1 MYIYLHITNVMTRI
15 FTTLLLLLSLT
26 AFGQEEPEYY
36 FTFTIQSKSELQEL
50 TRIISIDRV
59 SNNQVWAY
67 ASSTEM
73 QKFAALGYTYT
84 KLTRP
89 SPLYTRSITMAT
101 TTDQMANWDR
111 YPTYEV
117 YRAMMKQFEASYP
130 SLCKLDSIGT
140 TANGRKIYVAKI
152 SANVA
157 QTDGKPAVFLT
168 STMHGDEITGYA
180 LMLRLIDSLLTTYG
194 QTSGVT
200 NLLDNA
206 VVFINPDANP
216 DGTYYG
222 GNSTVVGATR
232 SNGSGIDPNR
242 NFPDPWFGNHPDGNS
257 WTLENQAMMNFAN
270 QNRIVLSVNFHGGAE
285 VVNYPFDYYT
295 TSQRQHPDR
304 DWYIAI
310 SQDFANLVQADG
322 PSGYFTDV
330 SSSGIT
336 EGADWYPIT
345 GGRQDYMNFW
355 QHDREVTIEL
365 SETKLLGSDQLPNYW
380 NYDKRA
386 FFSYMNHVLTGV
398 YGTVKNE
405 NGESVKANVVIT
417 SHDKDSSNV
426 WSDAATGTYYRL
438 IYPGTYTFTYSATGY
453 DTYQQSITINNLTD
467 RIEKNVVL
475 IKSTS
480 SIGNN
485 DGAKGKLSVNIGS
498 AGTGI
503 VFTTSTTSTGLLSIY
518 SMNGK
523 LIGVCSVNIQPGVN
537 QWPLEQCVSSNN
549 SLAAGIYIAS
559 LRVGGI
565 RYSAKLPVTQQ

>member
-1 MYIYLHITNVMTRI
+1 MTRI

-67 ASSTEM
+67 ASPTEM
-73 QKFAALGYTYT
+73 QKFSALGYTYT

-89 SPLYTRSITMAT
+89 SLLNTRAITMAT

-157 QTDGKPAVFLT
+157 QSEGKPAVLLT
-168 STMHGDEITGYA
+168 STMHGDETTSFV
-180 LMLRLIDSLLTTYG
+180 LMLHLMDSLLSTYG
-194 QTSGVT
+194 QASGVT

-206 VVFINPDANP
+206 IVFINPDANP

-270 QNRIVLSVNFHGGAE
+270 QNRIVLSANFHGGSE
-285 VVNYPFDYYT
+285 VVNYPWDYYT
-295 TSQRQHPDR
+295 ASQRQHPDR
-304 DWYIAI
+304 QWFIAV
-310 SQDFANLVQADG
+310 SQQFANLAQTYG
-322 PSGYFTDV
+322 PANYFTDV
-330 SSSGIT
+330 DLSGIT
-336 EGADWYPIT
+336 QGADWYPIT
-345 GGRQDYMNFW
+345 GGRQDYMTVFR
-355 QHDREVTIEL
+355 HGREVTIEI
-365 SETKLLGSDQLPNYW
+365 SSTKLLSSNLLPSYW
-380 NYDKRA
+380 TYLKQS
-386 FFSYMNHVLTGV
+386 FFSYMNQVLTGV
-398 YGTVKNE
+398 YGTVKNAD
-405 NGESVKANVVIT
+405 GQAVMADIIVA

-426 WSDAATGTYYRL
+426 WSDAVTGTYYRL

-453 DTYQQSITINNLTD
+453 DTYQQSITISNLTD

-475 IKSTS
+475 VKSTS

-523 LIGVCSVNIQPGVN
+523 LIGACSVNIQPGVN